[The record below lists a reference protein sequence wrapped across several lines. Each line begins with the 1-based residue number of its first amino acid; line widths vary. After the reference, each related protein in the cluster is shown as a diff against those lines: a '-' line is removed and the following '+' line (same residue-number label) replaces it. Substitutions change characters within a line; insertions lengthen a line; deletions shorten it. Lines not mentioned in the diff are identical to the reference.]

1 MHQVDSQLTLFC
13 QAGETPPIKG
23 PKSCTSLCFSFPLY
37 IRNCFPTPYPGS
49 SVAWALESERLSSR
63 GGEFPLGVYLSLAW
77 SFSVSTCPCHY
88 PLPLSLSS
96 QAGHHPWLSPTVNG
110 SAGQEPQKQLPEVLG
125 GAWEPRPGVGLPLL
139 TIIVAVFVLLAV
151 CIVVAVHFGPRL
163 HKGHATLA
171 TEPPSPKPEGGIYL
185 VRWRMLG
192 HQDSHADAQQE
203 PPGPDSCPVPDG
215 PRFSIDE
222 VTFL

>member
-1 MHQVDSQLTLFC
+1 MPKGHFVAPDSQEGLN
-13 QAGETPPIKG
+13 KG
-23 PKSCTSLCFSFPLY
+23 KL
-37 IRNCFPTPYPGS
+37 
-49 SVAWALESERLSSR
+49 LS
-63 GGEFPLGVYLSLAW
+63 
-77 SFSVSTCPCHY
+77 
-88 PLPLSLSS
+88 
-96 QAGHHPWLSPTVNG
+96 TV
-110 SAGQEPQKQLPEVLG
+110 K
-125 GAWEPRPGVGLPLL
+125 LL

-192 HQDSHADAQQE
+192 HQDSHADAQQK